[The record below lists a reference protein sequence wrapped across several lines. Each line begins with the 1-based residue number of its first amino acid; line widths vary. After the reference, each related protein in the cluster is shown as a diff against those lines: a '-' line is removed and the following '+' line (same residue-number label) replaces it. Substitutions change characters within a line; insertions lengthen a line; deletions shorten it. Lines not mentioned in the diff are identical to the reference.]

1 MNGQQWR
8 GFMMRRIV
16 ILMLAF
22 TLLGV
27 GIAQAQDVDFWAC
40 PQGFEGQELHVYNW
54 TTYLAEDTISNFEE
68 LCGVDLIYDTYG
80 GDDEMLELL
89 RQGDTTYDVVVPS
102 DATVYEM
109 VADSL
114 MQPLD
119 LDHIPNFAAITPE
132 LQNPPYDPGNVYTV
146 PYQWGTVGIGYNR
159 TRVGRDITS
168 WRDLFEYDGA
178 VAWLDNDRAM
188 LGVVLLMLGY
198 DPNTSDPTQIAE
210 ATAYLVANGTN
221 VATIAPDDGQD
232 WLERGDVDIA
242 VEYNGD
248 IFQLIANC
256 NCDDYA
262 YVIPEEGALVWVD
275 NMAIP
280 VGAPNKDLA
289 EVFIDYILD
298 AQTSADISN
307 YTAYATPNQEAID
320 SGLVDEQYLSNPAIY
335 PDADLMQKL
344 FFAVANPELAALY
357 SSAWEDVKSRV
368 N

>member
-1 MNGQQWR
+1 
-8 GFMMRRIV
+8 MMRRIWFV
-16 ILMLAF
+16 FLAIGV
-22 TLLGV
+22 LGMSSV
-27 GIAQAQDVDFWAC
+27 QAQDFWTC
-40 PQGFEGQELHVYNW
+40 PPEFEGQELHVYNW

-68 LCGVDLIYDTYG
+68 LCNVELVYDTYG

-89 RQGDTTYDVVVPS
+89 RQGNPGYDVVVPA

-109 VADSL
+109 VAENL
-114 MQPLD
+114 VVPINLNN
-119 LDHIPNFAAITPE
+119 IPNFAAITPE
-132 LQNPPYDPGNVYTV
+132 LQDPPYDPGNVYTV

-159 TRVGRDITS
+159 TAVGRDITS
-168 WRDLFEYDGA
+168 WRDLFEYDGQ

-198 DPNTSDPTQIAE
+198 DPNTTDPAQVAE
-210 ATAYLVANGTN
+210 ATAYMVANGSN

-262 YVIPEEGALVWVD
+262 YVIPTEGALVWVD

-280 VGAPNKDLA
+280 VGAPNSRLA
-289 EVFIDYILD
+289 EVFINYILD

-320 SGLVDEQYLSNPAIY
+320 GGLVNEEYLSNSAIY
-335 PDADLMQKL
+335 PDSELMQKL
-344 FFAVANPELAALY
+344 FFAVSSPELATLY
-357 SSAWEDVKSRV
+357 GAAWEQVKSSV
-368 N
+368 G

>member
-1 MNGQQWR
+1 
-8 GFMMRRIV
+8 MRR
-16 ILMLAF
+16 F
-22 TLLGV
+22 LLIIIFSLLV
-27 GIAQAQDVDFWAC
+27 SVSVQAQTVDFWTC
-40 PQGFEGQELHVYNW
+40 PDGFEGQQLHVYNW

-80 GDDEMLELL
+80 GDDEMLALL
-89 RQGDTTYDVVVPS
+89 QAGDAGYDVVVPA

-109 VADSL
+109 VAEGL
-114 MQPLD
+114 VQPLN
-119 LDHIPNFAAITPE
+119 LDNIPNYAAVTPE
-132 LQNPPYDPGNVYTV
+132 LQDPPYDPGNVYTV

-168 WRDLFEYDGA
+168 WSDLFEYEGQ

-198 DPNTSDPTQIAE
+198 DPNTNDADQVAE
-210 ATAYLVANGTN
+210 AAAYLSANGTN

-232 WLERGDVDIA
+232 WLERGDVDIV

-262 YVIPEEGALVWVD
+262 YVIPTEGALVWVD

-280 VGAPNKDLA
+280 VDAPNPELA
-289 EVFIDYILD
+289 EVFINYLLD

-307 YTAYATPNQEAID
+307 FTAYATPNQQAID
-320 SGLVDEQYLSNPAIY
+320 EGLVDEQYLSNPAIY
-335 PDADLMQKL
+335 PDAELMQKL
-344 FFAVANPELAALY
+344 FFAVSSPELATLY
-357 SSAWEDVKSRV
+357 SAAWEAVKASIRA
-368 N
+368 